1 MKPFL
6 TNKGSFDNSD
16 IMLIGD
22 IKMITDDKRLTK
34 RFHEHYYI
42 NVVERSSGLKPEKN
56 SVSQ

>member
-6 TNKGSFDNSD
+6 TNKGSLDNSG

-22 IKMITDDKRLTK
+22 TKMITDDKRLTK
-34 RFHEHYYI
+34 RFNEHYYI

>member
-1 MKPFL
+1 ML
-6 TNKGSFDNSD
+6 T
-16 IMLIGD
+16 GD